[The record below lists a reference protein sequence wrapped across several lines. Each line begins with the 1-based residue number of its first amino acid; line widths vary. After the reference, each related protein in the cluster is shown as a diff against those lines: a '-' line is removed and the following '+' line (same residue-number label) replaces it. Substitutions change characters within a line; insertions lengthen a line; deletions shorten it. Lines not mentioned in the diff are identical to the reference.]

1 MYVIKRNGEQAVF
14 DKNKI
19 VSAISKANNEI
30 LDEGSIKVN
39 LEDALENIPLED
51 NQFIN
56 KFIEVLQNVLTT
68 YINDREDV
76 KKYGIAYVSNFEIT
90 GVVIEDEDKM
100 SITRNDFLT
109 EVHTKMPKLTVVYN
123 KTINYTIN
131 EENPV
136 KIEPGNE

>member
-1 MYVIKRNGEQAVF
+1 MKVVNNMRIGFKLYR
-14 DKNKI
+14 
-19 VSAISKANNEI
+19 SKNNEL

-123 KTINYTIN
+123 KAINYTIN

>member
-1 MYVIKRNGEQAVF
+1 MKVVNNMRIGFKLYR
-14 DKNKI
+14 
-19 VSAISKANNEI
+19 SKNNEL

-123 KTINYTIN
+123 KTINYTID

>member
-1 MYVIKRNGEQAVF
+1 MKVVNNMRIGFKLYR
-14 DKNKI
+14 
-19 VSAISKANNEI
+19 SKNNEL

>member
-1 MYVIKRNGEQAVF
+1 MKVVNNMRIGFKLYRS
-14 DKNKI
+14 KNNK
-19 VSAISKANNEI
+19 I

-39 LEDALENIPLED
+39 LEDALQNIPLED

>member
-1 MYVIKRNGEQAVF
+1 MKVVNNMRIGFKLYR
-14 DKNKI
+14 
-19 VSAISKANNEI
+19 SKNNEI

-39 LEDALENIPLED
+39 LEDALQNTPLED

>member
-1 MYVIKRNGEQAVF
+1 MKVVNNMRIGFKLYR
-14 DKNKI
+14 
-19 VSAISKANNEI
+19 SKNNEI

-39 LEDALENIPLED
+39 LEDALQNIPLED

-123 KTINYTIN
+123 KAINYTIN

>member
-1 MYVIKRNGEQAVF
+1 MKVVNNMRIGFKLYR
-14 DKNKI
+14 
-19 VSAISKANNEI
+19 SKNNEI

-39 LEDALENIPLED
+39 LEDALQNIPLED

-123 KTINYTIN
+123 KTINYTID

>member
-1 MYVIKRNGEQAVF
+1 MRIGFKLYR
-14 DKNKI
+14 
-19 VSAISKANNEI
+19 SKNNEI

>member
-1 MYVIKRNGEQAVF
+1 MKVVNNMRIGFKLYR
-14 DKNKI
+14 
-19 VSAISKANNEI
+19 SKNNEI

>member
-1 MYVIKRNGEQAVF
+1 MRIGFKLYR
-14 DKNKI
+14 
-19 VSAISKANNEI
+19 SKNNEI

-39 LEDALENIPLED
+39 LEDALQNIPLED

-123 KTINYTIN
+123 KTVNYTID

>member
-1 MYVIKRNGEQAVF
+1 MRIGFKLYR
-14 DKNKI
+14 
-19 VSAISKANNEI
+19 SKNNEI

-123 KTINYTIN
+123 KTVNYTID

>member
-1 MYVIKRNGEQAVF
+1 MRIGFKLYR
-14 DKNKI
+14 
-19 VSAISKANNEI
+19 SKNNEL

>member
-1 MYVIKRNGEQAVF
+1 MKVVNNMRIGFKLYR
-14 DKNKI
+14 
-19 VSAISKANNEI
+19 SKNNEI

-123 KTINYTIN
+123 KTINYTID

>member
-1 MYVIKRNGEQAVF
+1 MKVVNNMRIGFKLYR
-14 DKNKI
+14 
-19 VSAISKANNEI
+19 SKNNEI

-109 EVHTKMPKLTVVYN
+109 EVHTKMPKLTVVYS
-123 KTINYTIN
+123 KTVNYTID

>member
-1 MYVIKRNGEQAVF
+1 MKVVNNMRIGFKLYR
-14 DKNKI
+14 
-19 VSAISKANNEI
+19 SKNNEI

-123 KTINYTIN
+123 KTVNYTID

>member
-1 MYVIKRNGEQAVF
+1 MKVVNNMRIGFKLYR
-14 DKNKI
+14 
-19 VSAISKANNEI
+19 SKNNEI

-56 KFIEVLQNVLTT
+56 KLIEVLQNVLTT

-123 KTINYTIN
+123 KTVNYTID

>member
-1 MYVIKRNGEQAVF
+1 MK
-14 DKNKI
+14 
-19 VSAISKANNEI
+19 NNEI

>member
-1 MYVIKRNGEQAVF
+1 MKVVNNMRIGFKLYR
-14 DKNKI
+14 
-19 VSAISKANNEI
+19 SKENEL
-30 LDEGSIKVN
+30 LDESSIKVN

-123 KTINYTIN
+123 KTINYTID

>member
-1 MYVIKRNGEQAVF
+1 MKVVNNMRIGFKLYR
-14 DKNKI
+14 
-19 VSAISKANNEI
+19 SKNNEI

-39 LEDALENIPLED
+39 LEDALQNIPLED

-123 KTINYTIN
+123 KTVNYTID

>member
-1 MYVIKRNGEQAVF
+1 MRIGFKLYR
-14 DKNKI
+14 
-19 VSAISKANNEI
+19 SKNNEI

-123 KTINYTIN
+123 KTINYTID

>member
-1 MYVIKRNGEQAVF
+1 MRIGFKLYR
-14 DKNKI
+14 
-19 VSAISKANNEI
+19 SKNNEI

-100 SITRNDFLT
+100 SITRNNFLT
-109 EVHTKMPKLTVVYN
+109 EIHTKMPKLTVVYN
-123 KTINYTIN
+123 KTVNYTID

>member
-1 MYVIKRNGEQAVF
+1 MKVVNNMRIGFKLYR
-14 DKNKI
+14 
-19 VSAISKANNEI
+19 SKNNEL

-123 KTINYTIN
+123 KTVNYTID

>member
-1 MYVIKRNGEQAVF
+1 MRIGFKLYRS
-14 DKNKI
+14 KND
-19 VSAISKANNEI
+19 EL

-51 NQFIN
+51 NKFIN

-68 YINDREDV
+68 YIHDREDV
-76 KKYGIAYVSNFEIT
+76 RKYGIAYIGNFEIT

-123 KTINYTIN
+123 KAINYTIE

-136 KIEPGNE
+136 KIEPGNG

>member
-1 MYVIKRNGEQAVF
+1 MKVVNNMRIGFKLYR
-14 DKNKI
+14 
-19 VSAISKANNEI
+19 SKNNEI

-51 NQFIN
+51 NQFIY

-123 KTINYTIN
+123 KTINYTID

>member
-1 MYVIKRNGEQAVF
+1 MKVVNNMRIGFKLYR
-14 DKNKI
+14 
-19 VSAISKANNEI
+19 SKNNEI

-68 YINDREDV
+68 YINDKEDV

-123 KTINYTIN
+123 KTINYTID

>member
-1 MYVIKRNGEQAVF
+1 MKVVNNMRIGFKLYR
-14 DKNKI
+14 
-19 VSAISKANNEI
+19 SKNNEI

-76 KKYGIAYVSNFEIT
+76 KKYGIAYVDSFEIT

-123 KTINYTIN
+123 KTINYTID

>member
-1 MYVIKRNGEQAVF
+1 MKVVNNMRIGFKLYR
-14 DKNKI
+14 
-19 VSAISKANNEI
+19 SKNNEI

-39 LEDALENIPLED
+39 LEDALQNIPLED

>member
-1 MYVIKRNGEQAVF
+1 MRIGFKLYR
-14 DKNKI
+14 
-19 VSAISKANNEI
+19 SKNNEI

-39 LEDALENIPLED
+39 LEDALQNIPLED